1 MRANSIYDRD
11 GNSYRYARQE
21 HRQKELVEREA
32 QSRKWDD
39 LYQKAGVLAKKDDQT
54 TNVNRSS

>member
-21 HRQKELVEREA
+21 HRQKELEERAA
-32 QSRKWDD
+32 QDKKWDD
-39 LYQKAGVLAKKDDQT
+39 LYQKAGILAKKVDQT
-54 TNVNRSS
+54 NNVTR